1 MNDNDPTK
9 SQTVALAGIGS
20 DVQIGG
26 SGSSGTTAT
35 VSAGQT
41 ASYAL
46 VVSPEGGFAGQVS
59 FSCSNLP
66 NYAACNFS
74 PASTNLG
81 NTSVSVMVTITTSQ
95 HQAAALRQNV
105 TPLVTMAMAS
115 LAMFVLLPLRS
126 LRRNGR
132 DALVQLVVLALIFWP
147 LGGCGGASSTPPPPP
162 PAPLVTPS
170 GTYTV
175 NFIVSSAQISRSVAL
190 TLIVK

>member
-1 MNDNDPTK
+1 
-9 SQTVALAGIGS
+9 
-20 DVQIGG
+20 
-26 SGSSGTTAT
+26 
-35 VSAGQT
+35 
-41 ASYAL
+41 
-46 VVSPEGGFAGQVS
+46 
-59 FSCSNLP
+59 
-66 NYAACNFS
+66 
-74 PASTNLG
+74 
-81 NTSVSVMVTITTSQ
+81 VTITTSQ

>member
-1 MNDNDPTK
+1 M
-9 SQTVALAGIGS
+9 GS
-20 DVQIGG
+20 GVKIGG
-26 SGSSGTTAT
+26 SGSSGKTAT
-35 VSAGQT
+35 VSVGQT

-81 NTSVSVMVTITTSQ
+81 NTSLSVMVTITTSQ
-95 HQAAALRQNV
+95 HQAAALRHNV

-126 LRRNGR
+126 LRRNAR
-132 DALVQLVVLALIFWP
+132 DAPV
-147 LGGCGGASSTPPPPP
+147 PPIL
-162 PAPLVTPS
+162 PAP
-170 GTYTV
+170 
-175 NFIVSSAQISRSVAL
+175 
-190 TLIVK
+190 